1 MNRRDYERRARRDM
15 ARRDRE
21 RRRDYARR
29 DRANRQDYGRGSD
42 YARRRDYRN
51 YAYDMDSDYGMNDGR
66 NPYGSAGGYVTS
78 RRDRNDYGDYAR
90 RDYNDYDYA
99 RRRDYDDDDQVEKL
113 DQDELEDWHHELKEE
128 IPEQYKNMYSVE
140 KIEDTARQMQIDFKK
155 FSPLELAA
163 VTTMLATDYPK
174 SVGYADVNK
183 LVVMAK
189 EWLCDPDSQLK
200 YGEKLSSY
208 YDNVVNG

>member
-1 MNRRDYERRARRDM
+1 MNRRDYERRVRRDM

-29 DRANRQDYGRGSD
+29 DRANRQDYGRGND
-42 YARRRDYRN
+42 YARRRDYGYN
-51 YAYDMDSDYGMNDGR
+51 DYNMYGDYAMNDGR
-66 NPYGSAGGYVTS
+66 NPYGSEGGYVTS
-78 RRDRNDYGDYAR
+78 RRDRNYDDYAR
-90 RDYNDYDYA
+90 RDYNDYA
-99 RRRDYDDDDQVEKL
+99 RRRDYDDDDEAEKL
-113 DQDELEDWHHELKEE
+113 DQDELEDWYHELKEE
-128 IPEQYKNMYSVE
+128 IPEQYKSMYSVE

-155 FSPLELAA
+155 FSPLELATTA
-163 VTTMLATDYPK
+163 TMLATDYPK
-174 SVGYADVNK
+174 SVGYADINK
-183 LVVMAK
+183 MVAMAK

>member
-29 DRANRQDYGRGSD
+29 DRANRQDYGRGND
-42 YARRRDYRN
+42 YDRRRDYRN
-51 YAYDMDSDYGMNDGR
+51 YEYDMYSDYPMNDGR
-66 NPYGSAGGYVTS
+66 NPYGSEGGYVTS
-78 RRDRNDYGDYAR
+78 RRDRNYDDYAR
-90 RDYNDYDYA
+90 RDYNDYP
-99 RRRDYDDDDQVEKL
+99 RRRDYDDDDEAEKL
-113 DQDELEDWHHELKEE
+113 DQDELEDWYHELKEE
-128 IPEQYKNMYSVE
+128 IPEQYKSMYSME

-155 FSPLELAA
+155 FSPLELATTA
-163 VTTMLATDYPK
+163 TMLATDYPK
-174 SVGYADVNK
+174 SVGYADINK
-183 LVVMAK
+183 MVAMAK

>member
-21 RRRDYARR
+21 RHRDYARR
-29 DRANRQDYGRGSD
+29 DRTN
-42 YARRRDYRN
+42 RRDYERRN
-51 YAYDMDSDYGMNDGR
+51 DYAGRRDYGYNDVNMYGDYAMNDGR
-66 NPYGSAGGYVTS
+66 NPYGSEGGYVTS
-78 RRDRNDYGDYAR
+78 RRDRNYDDYA
-90 RDYNDYDYA
+90 
-99 RRRDYDDDDQVEKL
+99 RRDYDDDDEAEKL
-113 DQDELEDWHHELKEE
+113 DQDELEDWYHELKEE
-128 IPEQYKNMYSVE
+128 IPEQYKSMYSME

-155 FSPLELAA
+155 FSPLELAV
-163 VTTMLATDYPK
+163 VTTMQATDYPK
-174 SVGYADVNK
+174 SVGYADINK
-183 LVVMAK
+183 IVAMAK

>member
-29 DRANRQDYGRGSD
+29 DRANRQGYGRGND
-42 YARRRDYRN
+42 YAGRRDYRN
-51 YAYDMDSDYGMNDGR
+51 YEYDMYSDYPMNDGR
-66 NPYGSAGGYVTS
+66 NPYGSEGGYVTS
-78 RRDRNDYGDYAR
+78 RRDRNDYDYAR
-90 RDYNDYDYA
+90 RDYNEYA
-99 RRRDYDDDDQVEKL
+99 RRRDYDDDDEAEKL
-113 DQDELEDWHHELKEE
+113 DQDELEDWYHELKEE
-128 IPEQYKNMYSVE
+128 IPEQYKSMYSME

-155 FSPLELAA
+155 FSPLELATTA
-163 VTTMLATDYPK
+163 TMLATDYPK
-174 SVGYADVNK
+174 SVGYADINK
-183 LVVMAK
+183 MVAMAK

>member
-29 DRANRQDYGRGSD
+29 DRANRQDYERRSD
-42 YARRRDYRN
+42 YARRRDYAN
-51 YAYDMDSDYGMNDGR
+51 YDYNYGDYAMNDGR
-66 NPYGSAGGYVTS
+66 NPYGSEGGYVTS
-78 RRDRNDYGDYAR
+78 RRDRNYDDYAR
-90 RDYNDYDYA
+90 RDYNDYA
-99 RRRDYDDDDQVEKL
+99 RRRDYDDDDEAEKL
-113 DQDELEDWHHELKEE
+113 DQDELEDWYHELKEE
-128 IPEQYKNMYSVE
+128 IPEQYKSMYSME

-155 FSPLELAA
+155 FSPLELATTA
-163 VTTMLATDYPK
+163 TMLATDYPK
-174 SVGYADVNK
+174 SVGYADINK
-183 LVVMAK
+183 MVAMAK